1 MLKIEKWEDLKKIF
15 FQSFQYFLSLII
27 VKFIT
32 ALNGIFLAR
41 LLLSEKFGIYTLVN
55 QLTLFLSFF
64 AGFGLPIIITKFIAQ
79 SKKDKELL
87 NKTYNTAQI
96 LVILTSFI
104 TIVIYLS
111 ISKFLAEKIYK
122 QPYLISYFYLSIF
135 LLLFLTLNNFLVG
148 VLQGLKEIKSISLI
162 NIGYNFLSL
171 PLIIFLVK
179 RYEIYGAI
187 IALILGNLFG
197 NILFL
202 IKTKNF
208 FSLKLNFDFPKAKE
222 ILSLAF
228 PTFLSG
234 LVMVPA
240 FWLVNTKLAITKN
253 FSEVAYFN
261 VANTFFQFLLFIPIA
276 IGMPLTPTIAE
287 EANNHQK
294 IKQLIS
300 KIINYSNLFLLL
312 ILIPIFIFLPKI
324 ILIIFGKDYLPAL
337 KPFLFVVGAIIPA
350 NIGYIFGYYLTG
362 TGRMWLATFFNSV
375 WFSILILS
383 VYFFTYKYGALGA
396 GISFYIAYLFQVF
409 SIIFR
414 FKILLTKPLLIVKL
428 LILNSI
434 LIILFYKIL

>member
-1 MLKIEKWEDLKKIF
+1 MFKIEKYKDLKKIF
-15 FQSFQYFLSLII
+15 FQSFQYFLSLVI

-32 ALNGIFLAR
+32 ALNGVFLAR
-41 LLLSEKFGIYTLVN
+41 LLLSEKFGIYTLIN
-55 QLTLFLSFF
+55 QLTLLLSFF

-79 SKKDKELL
+79 SKNDKELL
-87 NKTYNTAQI
+87 NKTYNTAQV

-104 TIVIYLS
+104 TIVIYFSL
-111 ISKFLAEKIYK
+111 SKFLAEKIYK
-122 QPYLISYFYLSIF
+122 QPNLINYFYLSIF

-162 NIGYNFLSL
+162 NICYNFLSL

-179 RYEIYGAI
+179 KYEIYGAI
-187 IALILGNLFG
+187 SALILGNLFG

-208 FSLKLNFDFPKAKE
+208 FSLKLNFDFSKAKE
-222 ILSLAF
+222 ILSLSF

-240 FWLVNTKLAITKN
+240 LWLVNTKLAITKS

-287 EANNHQK
+287 EVNNLKK
-294 IKQLIS
+294 IKQLMS

-312 ILIPIFIFLPKI
+312 ILLPIFTLLPKI
-324 ILIIFGKDYLPAL
+324 ILIIFGRDYLPAL

-362 TGRMWLATFFNSV
+362 TGRMWLATLFNSV

-383 VYFFTYKYGALGA
+383 IYLFTYKYGALGA

-409 SIIFR
+409 SIILY
-414 FKILLTKPLLIVKL
+414 FKTLLTKPLLIFKL
-428 LILNSI
+428 LILNLI